1 MSCIDVIEVV
11 PTETTTLSG
20 SASELRYR
28 LLMAAL
34 LEPPTQDASSSDSG
48 VVEVV
53 PAKPAAA
60 PTKPKRS
67 RR

>member
-1 MSCIDVIEVV
+1 MSGIDLIEVV

-34 LEPPTQDASSSDSG
+34 LDPSMQDASPSASG
-48 VVEVV
+48 VVDAV
-53 PAKPAAA
+53 PEKPAAV
-60 PTKPKRS
+60 PIKPKRS